1 MFNGDG
7 ISWLRNN
14 RLRKLLE
21 DENYRNLALS
31 LVSCRTISKSAGPED
46 HVDDAVSSDNENI
59 LIY

>member
-46 HVDDAVSSDNENI
+46 HVDDAV
-59 LIY
+59 